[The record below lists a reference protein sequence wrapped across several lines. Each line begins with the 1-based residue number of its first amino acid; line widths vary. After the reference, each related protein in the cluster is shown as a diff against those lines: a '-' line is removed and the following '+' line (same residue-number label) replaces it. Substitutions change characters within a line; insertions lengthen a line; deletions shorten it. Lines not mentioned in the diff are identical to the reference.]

1 MHELTVILAVS
12 WAAGLAALAG
22 GLAAR
27 YERISDGE
35 LKDQVVHGV
44 VGFGGG
50 ILLSAVTFALLPEGM
65 EVLDGFTLAVVF
77 CSGGVGFAAL
87 GALLRRQGGS
97 ASQFV
102 ALVIDFVP
110 EALSLCAVFGRSR
123 ELGIL
128 LAAFIGAQ
136 NLPEGFN
143 AYRELQTIGV
153 RPRSALWAL
162 AGASVLGPVAALI
175 GHLFLR
181 GQQGLTASIMVF
193 AAGGILYLIFD
204 DIAPQA
210 KSKRHGGPALGAVL
224 GFALGMLGK
233 TLLG

>member
-1 MHELTVILAVS
+1 M
-12 WAAGLAALAG
+12 
-22 GLAAR
+22 
-27 YERISDGE
+27 
-35 LKDQVVHGV
+35 
-44 VGFGGG
+44 
-50 ILLSAVTFALLPEGM
+50 
-65 EVLDGFTLAVVF
+65 
-77 CSGGVGFAAL
+77 
-87 GALLRRQGGS
+87 
-97 ASQFV
+97 
-102 ALVIDFVP
+102 
-110 EALSLCAVFGRSR
+110 
-123 ELGIL
+123 
-128 LAAFIGAQ
+128 
-136 NLPEGFN
+136 
-143 AYRELQTIGV
+143 
-153 RPRSALWAL
+153 WAL